1 MDFKIERGAE
11 DSADETALSF
21 YITSAALEGNHL
33 MLKIKFDNPLLV
45 SIGSKKDTIVTTI
58 TDGSFFSPTD
68 GSPTIPTGTTYRKK
82 LPKM

>member
-1 MDFKIERGAE
+1 
-11 DSADETALSF
+11 
-21 YITSAALEGNHL
+21 